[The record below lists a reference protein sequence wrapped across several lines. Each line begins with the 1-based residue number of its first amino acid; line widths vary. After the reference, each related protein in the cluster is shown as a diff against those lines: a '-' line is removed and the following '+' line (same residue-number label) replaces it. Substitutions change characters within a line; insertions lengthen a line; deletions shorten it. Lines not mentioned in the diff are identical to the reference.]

1 MPIARRIIGVS
12 QPEYWQYFE
21 TIANLY
27 TFVQNIDME
36 YHVQITPWMREVS
49 EVLFEELV
57 GVDNCIHE
65 FGRNLIVEVPRSEVD
80 KAVAVLG
87 KHFPDVVDIRK
98 AYQMVDVLHDFILV
112 KPMISESPLIKE
124 EGIVVPS
131 AEKALVDLIADKEY
145 ASLTDTQKNK
155 SIQRVCETYRI
166 NHARIQRYA
175 ARKGKKEELMAALVG
190 TDGTRIDAIANI
202 QRILTGAPVMRA
214 WLFGSYAR
222 MEERPDSDIDLLVD
236 FEKNMKLG
244 LMELSKLVIQMEKAV
259 GRKVDLVETAS
270 LKPFA
275 RESVEKD
282 KVLIYER
289 AR

>member
-1 MPIARRIIGVS
+1 
-12 QPEYWQYFE
+12 
-21 TIANLY
+21 
-27 TFVQNIDME
+27 ME